1 MSKLSFEDLVSYLT
15 MHGWSSDIK
24 GPAGSVWRH
33 RNSQDSVAVLD
44 DLSDEMYE
52 WRSTLERIANAM
64 HLTVEQVESDIATMY
79 IDVQEFRAANDLL
92 IRGSIPMEAGFT
104 LFSTARTIARA
115 AASTSRSNKMRIGG
129 NYGKAALRIAK
140 KARFGHTID
149 GSYIVPLLVPL
160 ERPKEPVTDTPL
172 EFEGEGVKH
181 PLVEPEE
188 RRMTRTLAQALT
200 AIQHG
205 IIEPAREPQGSIISD
220 LVTSGVSREMVEAIE
235 RIVREDSVG
244 IFNVSFKW
252 ARAFEP
258 PPGNLKSI
266 SVPSESA
273 ELLRMTAERM
283 KTDKRSE
290 IETVTGQIIDLEDD
304 PETTGG
310 RARIRTIRRGRQTRI
325 DIALTEKQTEAAH
338 SWFSEHRHVA
348 VAGIVKSS
356 PGQVSRID
364 KVGQFTTL
372 DELVLFNDADSEQ

>member
-1 MSKLSFEDLVSYLT
+1 
-15 MHGWSSDIK
+15 
-24 GPAGSVWRH
+24 
-33 RNSQDSVAVLD
+33 
-44 DLSDEMYE
+44 
-52 WRSTLERIANAM
+52 
-64 HLTVEQVESDIATMY
+64 
-79 IDVQEFRAANDLL
+79 
-92 IRGSIPMEAGFT
+92 
-104 LFSTARTIARA
+104 
-115 AASTSRSNKMRIGG
+115 MRIGG
-129 NYGKAALRIAK
+129 NYGKAALRIAE

-172 EFEGEGVKH
+172 EFEGEGVKY
-181 PLVEPEE
+181 PLIEPEE

-205 IIEPAREPQGSIISD
+205 IIEPAREPRGSIISD
-220 LVTSGVSREMVEAIE
+220 LVTSGVSKEMVEAIE

-244 IFNVSFKW
+244 IFNVSFNW
-252 ARAFEP
+252 AGAFAP

-283 KTDKRSE
+283 KTDKRSG

-348 VAGIVKSS
+348 VAGIIKSS

-372 DELVLFNDADSEQ
+372 DELVLFNDANPEQ